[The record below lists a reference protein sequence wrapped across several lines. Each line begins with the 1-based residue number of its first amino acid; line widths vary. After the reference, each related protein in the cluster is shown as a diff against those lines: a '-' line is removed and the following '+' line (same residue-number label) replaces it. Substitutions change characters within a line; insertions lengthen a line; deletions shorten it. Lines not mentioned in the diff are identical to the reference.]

1 MAFGLRAA
9 VAAVALLTAISGSG
23 IAFAQKRG
31 GILRMYSPDSPPTMS
46 ILEEATLTSQGPLM
60 GVFNNL
66 VMFDQHVKQDSQ
78 KSIVPDL
85 ATGWSW
91 NEDGTEVTFPL
102 RQGVRWHDGKPFTA
116 ADVVCTWDLLMEKSS
131 EKLRFNPANRSTKTS
146 IKSPLMA
153 ITKSR
158 ST

>member
-78 KSIVPDL
+78 KID
-85 ATGWSW
+85 
-91 NEDGTEVTFPL
+91 
-102 RQGVRWHDGKPFTA
+102 R
-116 ADVVCTWDLLMEKSS
+116 
-131 EKLRFNPANRSTKTS
+131 
-146 IKSPLMA
+146 
-153 ITKSR
+153 SR
-158 ST
+158 SGDGLELERGRHRGDFSVAPGREMA